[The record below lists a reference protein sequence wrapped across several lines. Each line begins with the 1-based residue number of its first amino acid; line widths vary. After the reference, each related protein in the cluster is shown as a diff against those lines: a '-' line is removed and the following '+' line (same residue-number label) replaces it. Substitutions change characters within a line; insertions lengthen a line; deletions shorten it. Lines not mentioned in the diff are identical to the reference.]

1 MLRSEKKSNINM
13 KVVVLGCGFG
23 GVEVASELSKRSKL
37 RKRSKDIDISM
48 IDRRA
53 RLEYQAAHPEI
64 LSGKVTPEEIS
75 GDLNKFASRINAEF
89 INEAVVNIDFEAKTV
104 KTKEEREIPYDF
116 LVFSIGAEQTFF
128 GIPGA
133 EERSYSVNTLKGAI
147 ETKNA
152 LDKLDYS
159 KKISI
164 AVIGAGLTG
173 VEVAGELVDYLRDR
187 ASAKIYLVELMQRVL
202 PAFPTE
208 NVSNYAA
215 KIICDSGV
223 EILTDTAVQEVSE
236 HEITFTD
243 GRELPYDVIIWTA
256 GIKPNGLLE
265 NLELGIPKEKGWLK
279 VDPYLRVEGMK
290 NVFAVGDTAYFEN
303 EGVRSGQNVEEAER
317 QGKLAA
323 ENIIRTMKG
332 KKMKRYRA
340 KNTIQNPRAFIS
352 LGNDKAVMYFGGMM
366 FKVFA
371 YRVKKFVE
379 RRYMKRFR

>member
-1 MLRSEKKSNINM
+1 M
-13 KVVVLGCGFG
+13 KVIVLGCGFG
-23 GVEVASELSKRSKL
+23 GVEVASKL
-37 RKRSKDIDISM
+37 RKRSKDLGIIM
-48 IDRRA
+48 IDRRT

-64 LSGKVTPEEIS
+64 LSGKVTAEEIS
-75 GDLNKFASRINAEF
+75 GDLNEFAARINVEF
-89 INEAVVNIDFEAKTV
+89 INDTVVNIDFEAKTV
-104 KTKEEREIPYDF
+104 KTKEEREIAYDF

-133 EERSYSVNTLKGAI
+133 EERSYSVNTLNGAI

-173 VEVAGELVDYLRDR
+173 VEVAGELVDYFNFRDR
-187 ASAKIYLVELMQRVL
+187 ASAKIYLVELMPRVL

-215 KIICDSGV
+215 KFISDSGV
-223 EILTDTAVQEVSE
+223 EILTDTAVQEISE

-243 GRELPYDVIIWTA
+243 GTELPYDIIIWTA
-256 GIKPNGLLE
+256 GIKPNRLLE

-290 NVFAVGDTAYFEN
+290 NVFAVGDTAYFES
-303 EGVRSGQNVEEAER
+303 EGVRAGQNVEEAER

-323 ENIIRTMKG
+323 KNIIRTMSG
-332 KKMKRYRA
+332 KKLKTYRA

-352 LGNDKAVMYFGGMM
+352 LGSNKAVMYFGGMM

>member
-1 MLRSEKKSNINM
+1 MNSRCSEGGSKARSNM

-23 GVEVASELSKRSKL
+23 GVEVASEL
-37 RKRSKDIDISM
+37 RKRSKDVGITM
-48 IDRRA
+48 IDRRT

-64 LSGKVTPEEIS
+64 LSGKVTAEEIS

-89 INEAVVNIDFEAKTV
+89 INDAVVNIDFEVKTV

-133 EERSYSVNTLKGAI
+133 EERSYSVNTLNGAI

-187 ASAKIYLVELMQRVL
+187 VSAKIYLVELMPRVL

-208 NVSNYAA
+208 NVANYVT
-215 KIICDSGV
+215 KFISDSGV

-243 GRELPYDVIIWTA
+243 GTELPYDVIIWTA
-256 GIKPNGLLE
+256 GIKPNSLLE
-265 NLELGIPKEKGWLK
+265 NLELPKEKNWLK
-279 VDPYLRVEGMK
+279 VDPYLRVDGM
-290 NVFAVGDTAYFEN
+290 NDVFAVGDTAYFEN

-323 ENIIRTMKG
+323 ENIIRTIKG
-332 KKMKRYRA
+332 KKLKRYRA

-352 LGNDKAVMYFGGMM
+352 LGNDKAVMYFDGMM
-366 FKVFA
+366 FKVLA

-379 RRYMKRFR
+379 RRYMRRFR

>member
-1 MLRSEKKSNINM
+1 M
-13 KVVVLGCGFG
+13 KIVVIGCGFG
-23 GVEVASELSKRSKL
+23 GIEVASKL
-37 RKRSKDIDISM
+37 RKQAKELDISM
-48 IDRRA
+48 IDRQT

-89 INEAVVNIDFEAKTV
+89 INDTVVNIDFEAKTV

-116 LVFSIGAEQTFF
+116 LVISIGAEQTFF
-128 GIPGA
+128 GIQGA
-133 EERSYSVNTLKGAI
+133 EECSYSVNTLNGAI

-173 VEVAGELVDYLRDR
+173 VEVAGELVDYFKDKK
-187 ASAKIYLVELMQRVL
+187 ASAKIYLVELMPRVL

-208 NVSNYAA
+208 NVATYVS
-215 KIICDSGV
+215 KFLSDRSV
-223 EILTDTAVQEVSE
+223 EILTGTAVQEVNE

-243 GRELPYDVIIWTA
+243 GTELPYDIIIWTA
-256 GIKPNGLLE
+256 GIKPNSLLE
-265 NLELGIPKEKGWLK
+265 KLGLPKEKGWLK
-279 VDPYLRVEGMK
+279 VDPYLRVDGMK
-290 NVFAVGDTAYFEN
+290 NVFAVGDTAYFEC
-303 EGVRSGQNVEEAER
+303 EGVRAGQNVEEAGR

-332 KKMKRYRA
+332 KKLKRYRP

-352 LGNDKAVMYFGGMM
+352 LGNDKAVMYFSGMM
-366 FKVFA
+366 FKVLA

-379 RRYMKRFR
+379 RRYMRRFK

>member
-1 MLRSEKKSNINM
+1 M
-13 KVVVLGCGFG
+13 KIVVLGCGFG
-23 GVEVASELSKRSKL
+23 GVEVANELSKRSKL
-37 RKRSKDIDISM
+37 RKRSKDLDISM
-48 IDRRA
+48 IDRRT

-75 GDLNKFASRINAEF
+75 GDLNEFASRINAEF
-89 INEAVVNIDFEAKTV
+89 INDTVVNIDFEAKTV

-116 LVFSIGAEQTFF
+116 FVFSIGAEQTFF

-173 VEVAGELVDYLRDR
+173 VEVAGELVDYYFGDR
-187 ASAKIYLVELMQRVL
+187 ASAKIYLVELMPRVL

-215 KIICDSGV
+215 KFISDSGV

-243 GRELPYDVIIWTA
+243 GTELHYDIIIWTA
-256 GIKPNGLLE
+256 GIKPNSLLE

-279 VDPYLRVEGMK
+279 VDPYLRVDGMK
-290 NVFAVGDTAYFEN
+290 DVFAVGDTAYFEN

-323 ENIIRTMKG
+323 ENIIRTIKG
-332 KKMKRYRA
+332 EKLKRYRP

-379 RRYMKRFR
+379 RRYMQRFR

>member
-1 MLRSEKKSNINM
+1 MN
-13 KVVVLGCGFG
+13 VVIIGCGFG
-23 GVEVASELSKRSKL
+23 GVEVASELSEL
-37 RKRSKDIDISM
+37 RKRSKELDITM
-48 IDRRA
+48 IDRRT

-64 LSGKVTPEEIS
+64 LSGKVTAEEIS
-75 GDLNKFASRINAEF
+75 GDLNEFASRINAKF
-89 INEAVVNIDFEAKTV
+89 INETVMNIDFEAKTV
-104 KTKEEREIPYDF
+104 NTKEEREIPYDF
-116 LVFSIGAEQTFF
+116 LVISIGAEQTFF

-147 ETKNA
+147 ETKTA

-159 KKISI
+159 KKNSI

-187 ASAKIYLVELMQRVL
+187 ATAKIYLVELMQRVL

-215 KIICDSGV
+215 KFISDSSV
-223 EILTDTAVQEVSE
+223 EILTDTAVQEVNE

-243 GRELPYDVIIWTA
+243 GTELPYDIIIWTA

-265 NLELGIPKEKGWLK
+265 KLELPKERGWLK
-279 VDPYLRVEGMK
+279 VDSYLRVDGMK
-290 NVFAVGDTAYFEN
+290 NVFAVGDTAYSEN

-323 ENIIRTMKG
+323 KNIIRAIKG
-332 KKMKRYRA
+332 KKLERYRA

>member
-1 MLRSEKKSNINM
+1 M
-13 KVVVLGCGFG
+13 KVVVMGCGFG
-23 GVEVASELSKRSKL
+23 GVEVASKL
-37 RKRSKDIDISM
+37 RKRSKELDISM
-48 IDRRA
+48 IDRRT

-64 LSGKVTPEEIS
+64 LSGKVTAEEIS
-75 GDLNKFASRINAEF
+75 GDLNKFASRINAKF
-89 INEAVVNIDFEAKTV
+89 INDAVVNIDFKAKTV

-116 LVFSIGAEQTFF
+116 LVISTGAEQTFF

-147 ETKNA
+147 ETKTA

-173 VEVAGELVDYLRDR
+173 VEVAGELVDYFKDKK
-187 ASAKIYLVELMQRVL
+187 ASAKIYLVELMSRVL

-215 KIICDSGV
+215 KIISDSDV
-223 EILTDTAVQEVSE
+223 EILTDTAVQALSE

-243 GRELPYDVIIWTA
+243 GTELPYDIIIWTA
-256 GIKPNGLLE
+256 GIKPNSLLE
-265 NLELGIPKEKGWLK
+265 KLELPKEKGWLK
-279 VDPYLRVEGMK
+279 VDPYLRVDGMK
-290 NVFAVGDTAYFEN
+290 NVFAVGDTAYFES
-303 EGVRSGQNVEEAER
+303 GGIRSGQNVEEAER

-323 ENIIRTMKG
+323 KNIIRTIKG
-332 KKMKRYRA
+332 KKLKRYRA

-379 RRYMKRFR
+379 RRYMRRFR

>member
-1 MLRSEKKSNINM
+1 M
-13 KVVVLGCGFG
+13 GCGFG
-23 GVEVASELSKRSKL
+23 GVEVASELSEL
-37 RKRSKDIDISM
+37 RKRSKELDITM
-48 IDRRA
+48 IDRRT

-64 LSGKVTPEEIS
+64 LSGKVTAEKIS
-75 GDLNKFASRINAEF
+75 GDLNEFAARINAEF
-89 INEAVVNIDFEAKTV
+89 VNEAVVNIDFEAKKV
-104 KTKEEREIPYDF
+104 KTEDKGEGREIPYDF
-116 LVFSIGAEQTFF
+116 LVISIGAEQTFF

-159 KKISI
+159 KKINI

-173 VEVAGELVDYLRDR
+173 VEVAGELVDYFNFRDR

-208 NVSNYAA
+208 AVSNYAA
-215 KIICDSGV
+215 KIISDSGV

-236 HEITFTD
+236 HKITFTD
-243 GRELPYDVIIWTA
+243 GTELPYDVIIWTA
-256 GIKPNGLLE
+256 GIKPNSLIEKLD
-265 NLELGIPKEKGWLK
+265 IPKEKGWLK
-279 VDPYLRVEGMK
+279 VDQYLRVEGMK
-290 NVFAVGDTAYFEN
+290 NVFAVGDTAYFES
-303 EGVRSGQNVEEAER
+303 GGIRSGQNVEEAER

-323 ENIIRTMKG
+323 ENIIRTIEG
-332 KKMKRYRA
+332 KKLKRYRA

-352 LGNDKAVMYFGGMM
+352 LGNDKAVMYFSGMM
-366 FKVFA
+366 FKVLA

-379 RRYMKRFR
+379 RRYMRRFK

>member
-1 MLRSEKKSNINM
+1 M
-13 KVVVLGCGFG
+13 KIVVIGCGFG
-23 GVEVASELSKRSKL
+23 GVEVASELSKL
-37 RKRSKDIDISM
+37 RKRSKDVDVDITM

-64 LSGKVTPEEIS
+64 LSGKVTAEEIS
-75 GDLNKFASRINAEF
+75 GDLNEFASKINAEF
-89 INEAVVNIDFEAKTV
+89 INDAVVNIDFAAKTV
-104 KTKEEREIPYDF
+104 KTKEEREMAYDF
-116 LVFSIGAEQTFF
+116 LVISIGAEQTFF

-215 KIICDSGV
+215 KIISDSGV
-223 EILTDTAVQEVSE
+223 EILTGTAVQEVSE
-236 HEITFTD
+236 HKIRFTD
-243 GRELPYDVIIWTA
+243 GTELPYDIIIWTA
-256 GIKPNGLLE
+256 GIKPNSLLE
-265 NLELGIPKEKGWLK
+265 KLELGIPKEKGWLK
-279 VDPYLRVEGMK
+279 VDSYLRVDGMK
-290 NVFAVGDTAYFEN
+290 DVFAVGDTAYFEN

-323 ENIIRTMKG
+323 KNIIRTMKG
-332 KKMKRYRA
+332 KKLRRYRP
-340 KNTIQNPRAFIS
+340 KNTVQNPRAFIS

>member
-1 MLRSEKKSNINM
+1 M
-13 KVVVLGCGFG
+13 KIVVIGCGFG

-37 RKRSKDIDISM
+37 RKRSKDVDVDITM

-64 LSGKVTPEEIS
+64 LSGKVTAEEIS
-75 GDLNKFASRINAEF
+75 GDLNEFASRINAEF
-89 INEAVVNIDFEAKTV
+89 INDAVVNIDFEAKTV
-104 KTKEEREIPYDF
+104 KTKEEREIAYDF
-116 LVFSIGAEQTFF
+116 LVISIGAEQTFF

-215 KIICDSGV
+215 KIISDSGV
-223 EILTDTAVQEVSE
+223 EILTDTAVQEVNE

-243 GRELPYDVIIWTA
+243 GTELPYDIIIWTA
-256 GIKPNGLLE
+256 GIKPNSLLE

-279 VDPYLRVEGMK
+279 VDPYLRVDGMK
-290 NVFAVGDTAYFEN
+290 DVFAVGDTAYVEN

-323 ENIIRTMKG
+323 KNIIRTMKG
-332 KKMKRYRA
+332 KKLRRYRA

>member
-1 MLRSEKKSNINM
+1 M
-13 KVVVLGCGFG
+13 KVIVLGCGFG
-23 GVEVASELSKRSKL
+23 GVEVANEL
-37 RKRSKDIDISM
+37 RKRSKDLDIFM
-48 IDRRA
+48 TDRRT

-64 LSGKVTPEEIS
+64 LSGKVTVEEIS

-89 INEAVVNIDFEAKTV
+89 INETVVNIDFEAKTV

-133 EERSYSVNTLKGAI
+133 EERSYSVNTLNGAI
-147 ETKNA
+147 KTKTA

-159 KKISI
+159 KKNSI

-173 VEVAGELVDYLRDR
+173 VEVVGELVDYLNFRDR
-187 ASAKIYLVELMQRVL
+187 ASAKIYLVELMPRVL

-208 NVSNYAA
+208 NVANYVT
-215 KIICDSGV
+215 KFLSDSGV
-223 EILTDTAVQEVSE
+223 EILTDTAVQEVNE

-243 GRELPYDVIIWTA
+243 GTELPYNIIIWTA

-265 NLELGIPKEKGWLK
+265 NLELPKERGWLK

-290 NVFAVGDTAYFEN
+290 NVFAVGDTAYFES
-303 EGVRSGQNVEEAER
+303 GGIRSGQNVEEAER

-323 ENIIRTMKG
+323 KNIIRAIKG
-332 KKMKRYRA
+332 KKLKRYRA

-379 RRYMKRFR
+379 RRYMRRFR